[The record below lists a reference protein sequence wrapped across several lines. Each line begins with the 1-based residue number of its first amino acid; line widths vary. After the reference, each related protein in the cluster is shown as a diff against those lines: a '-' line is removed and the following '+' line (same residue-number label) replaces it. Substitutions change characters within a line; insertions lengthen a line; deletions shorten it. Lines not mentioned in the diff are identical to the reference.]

1 MICKILKIRFI
12 NQLRLNL
19 NIILII
25 SVLLTNE
32 AKRFKS
38 IILILLKTKIFVLII
53 I

>member
-1 MICKILKIRFI
+1 MIFIILKICLI

-19 NIILII
+19 NTILIS

-38 IILILLKTKIFVLII
+38 IILILLKQKSLF
-53 I
+53 